1 MKKIT
6 IYFLLLA
13 LPVTSFCQKIND
25 SVPVIKTD
33 YLAKSKNQKTAAW
46 ILLGGG
52 VALIG
57 TGFIVGDSKNSS
69 FDDAAFGALLA
80 GIGTLSAIGS
90 IPLFIASGKNKRRA
104 MKASA
109 LIKMETV
116 PLIQKQSY
124 IKISYPSF
132 SVSFCF

>member
-1 MKKIT
+1 MKKIM

-13 LPVTSFCQKIND
+13 LPLTSFCQKIND
-25 SVPVIKTD
+25 SAPVIKTD

-57 TGFIVGDSKNSS
+57 TGFIVGDSKNST

-104 MKASA
+104 MNASA
-109 LIKMETV
+109 LIKMKTV
-116 PLIQKQSY
+116 PLIQKQAY
-124 IKISYPSF
+124 IQNSYPSI